1 MKLQRSMFLIKEQDN
16 TSEELSEVEIITLP
30 DKELNVMI
38 KEYRGK
44 MNEHSKYLKS

>member
-1 MKLQRSMFLIKEQDN
+1 MQTEEQDK
-16 TSEELSEVEIITLP
+16 TSEELSEMEIIKIP

-44 MNEHSKYLKS
+44 MDENSKKYLKR

>member
-1 MKLQRSMFLIKEQDN
+1 MKLQGSMFLIKEQDN

-38 KEYRGK
+38 KEYRGE
-44 MNEHSKYLKS
+44 MNEHNKYLKS